1 MALFTSR
8 NNGDPMKLQPET
20 FCTSGT
26 YNLDHLLTNHTQ
38 SLLLPD
44 GRYDFFNSIKPIDC
58 DGTLGEPTIS
68 TIDDFDGYG
77 DEWYFQSPS
86 GNTVA
91 IGFRWDRPRLR
102 GDGRTTVDD
111 VIDFVDYLKSQLSET

>member
-1 MALFTSR
+1 MI
-8 NNGDPMKLQPET
+8 LQDET
-20 FCTSGT
+20 FCTNGT

-44 GRYDFFNSIKPIDC
+44 GRYDFFMSIAPDDC
-58 DGTLGEPTIS
+58 DEKLGDPTVS
-68 TIDDFDGYG
+68 TFEDFDGYG
-77 DEWYFQSPS
+77 DEWYFKAPS

-91 IGFRWDRPRLR
+91 IGFRWDEPRLR

-111 VIDFVDYLKSQLSET
+111 VIDFVDYLRSQISET